1 MIWSLSRIVIF
12 VCLIAALAL
21 GADYLLET
29 QGGIRIAF
37 GNTEVT
43 LTPLMSAIAAVAVVA
58 LVWLGLKL
66 AGFLLACLRFLTGDE
81 TAISRWFNR
90 NRERRGFEALS
101 ESVMALASGEGRTAI
116 TQANKA
122 ERYLGRP
129 DLTNLIAA
137 QAAEMV
143 GDTKKAETVY
153 KRLLTDDKTRFVG
166 VRGLMR
172 QRLADGDV
180 DTALKLAEKAFA
192 IKPRH
197 VETQDTLLRLQAD
210 KGDWEAARKTLGAKL
225 KHGSMPRDLHRRRD
239 AVLALAE
246 AKDVFEEDA
255 TIEAREAAIEAN
267 RLSPDLVP
275 AAVLAARAYIEDEKP
290 RYATRVLKK
299 AWTATPHPD
308 LARAFAAIE
317 PGESPKARIKRF
329 QHLLKAHIG
338 APEVKMLAAELQ
350 IANEDFPAARRA
362 IGDLA
367 EKQPTARVMT
377 IMAAIARGEGADDV
391 IVKGWLTRALTAP
404 RGPQWV
410 CDNCGTIAGEWEP
423 VCSNCG
429 TFDGLAWTTPKA
441 DAVAMPR
448 GEEMLPMIV
457 GSIPEPEPEPKPE
470 DDVIDAE
477 TIDDSPAGDSAEGD
491 RKSA

>member
-1 MIWSLSRIVIF
+1 MIWSLLRIVIF

-29 QGGIRIAF
+29 EGGVRIAF
-37 GNTEVT
+37 GNTEFT
-43 LTPLMSAIAAVAVVA
+43 LTPLQTAIAALIVVV

-66 AGFLLACLRFLTGDE
+66 AGFLAACIRFLAGDE

-116 TQANKA
+116 TMANRA

-137 QAAEMV
+137 QAAEMA
-143 GDTKKAETVY
+143 GDSKKAEQVY
-153 KRLLTDDKTRFVG
+153 KQLLSDEKTRFVG
-166 VRGLMR
+166 VRGLMH
-172 QRLADGDV
+172 QKLAEGDV

-210 KGDWEAARKTLGAKL
+210 KHDWQAARKTLGAKL

-246 AKDVFEEDA
+246 AKDVFDS
-255 TIEAREAAIEAN
+255 TKGIEAREAAIEAN

-275 AAVLAARAYIEDEKP
+275 AAVLAARSYMEDGKL

-299 AWTATPHPD
+299 AWEATPHPD
-308 LARAFAAIE
+308 IASAFAALAPDE
-317 PGESPKARIKRF
+317 TPLQRRARF
-329 QHLLKAHIG
+329 QQLLSAHIG
-338 APEVKMLAAELQ
+338 APEVKMMSAELD
-350 IANEDFPAARRA
+350 IAAEDFPSARRA

-367 EKQPTARVMT
+367 ETNPTARVMT

-391 IVKGWLTRALTAP
+391 VVRGWLARALTAP

-410 CDNCGTIAGEWEP
+410 CENCSTIAAAWEP

-429 TFDGLAWTTPKA
+429 AFDGLVWTTPKA
-441 DAVAMPR
+441 DSVAMP
-448 GEEMLPMIV
+448 GGDQMLPMIV
-457 GSIPEPEPEPKPE
+457 GSVPDPVAEPEDEAE
-470 DDVIDAE
+470 IIDAE
-477 TIDDSPAGDSAEGD
+477 PVEDTEEGSAQ
-491 RKSA
+491 KAV